1 MRPEEKIILALN
13 TNSVDKAREWIE
25 IFKKRIKWFKVGI
38 PLYLAGGN
46 KFIEKLKEE
55 NLNVFLDL
63 KFHDIP
69 SVVSLSVEMSSKLDV
84 DMLTLHTLG
93 GFEMLEESAKTAWDF
108 EKKHRRRPLLIGV
121 TILTSMG
128 KATIEDITGFDV
140 VKGTTILSNMAK
152 SAGLDGV
159 VSSPLEVKR
168 IRESCGKDF
177 IIITPGIRLLEDAS
191 FDQERIETP
200 SFALKEGANYLVIG
214 RPLTHAKDPIEK
226 LEKYIRDI
234 EMMQDS

>member
-38 PLYLAGGN
+38 PLYLSGGI
-46 KFIEKLKEE
+46 KFIEKLKEQ
-55 NLNVFLDL
+55 NLKVFLDL

-69 SVVSLSVEMSSKLDV
+69 SVVGLSVEMASKLGI

-93 GFEMLEESAKTAWDF
+93 GFEMLEESAKIAWDF
-108 EKKHRRRPLLIGV
+108 EEKYGKRPLLIGV

-128 KATIEDITGFDV
+128 KAAIEDITGFDV
-140 VKGTTILSNMAK
+140 EKGTTILSNMAK

-159 VSSPLEVKR
+159 VSSPLEAKK
-168 IRESCGKDF
+168 IRESCGKNF
-177 IIITPGIRLLEDAS
+177 IIITPGIRLPEDTS
-191 FDQERIETP
+191 FDQERIATP

-214 RPLTHAKDPIEK
+214 RPLTHTEDPIEK
-226 LEKYIRDI
+226 LERYIENI
-234 EMMQDS
+234 KKGE